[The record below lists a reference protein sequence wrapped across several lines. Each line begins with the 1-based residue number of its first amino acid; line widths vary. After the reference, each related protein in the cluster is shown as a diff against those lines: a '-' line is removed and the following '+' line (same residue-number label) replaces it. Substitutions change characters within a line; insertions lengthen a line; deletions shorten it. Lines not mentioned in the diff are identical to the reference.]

1 MRGRRG
7 RGVSEIIASLMLL
20 LIVTVLGT
28 FLYSYTLTSTG
39 LQQSYLRSQVELESE
54 RAEERFRVVSV
65 LWLGDDKLNVTILN
79 YGLIDVTIADVYVN
93 GVRVSTYHGGRGE
106 EIYTSELGWIC
117 FESPIPIEEGS
128 SYEITIVSERGVTY
142 AYLWES

>member
-1 MRGRRG
+1 MD
-7 RGVSEIIASLMLL
+7 RGVSEVVASLILL
-20 LIVTVLGT
+20 LIVTALGT
-28 FLYSYTLTSTG
+28 FLYSYTLTSTN
-39 LQQSYLRSQVELESE
+39 LQQSYLQSQVELESE

-93 GVRVSTYHGGRGE
+93 GVRVSTYYGGRGE
-106 EIYTSELGWIC
+106 EIYTSEMGWVC
-117 FESPIPIEEGS
+117 FESPIPVEEGS

>member
-1 MRGRRG
+1 VD
-7 RGVSEIIASLMLL
+7 RGVSEVVASLILL
-20 LIVTVLGT
+20 LIVTTLGT
-28 FLYSYTLTSTG
+28 FLYSYTLTTTG
-39 LQQSYLRSQVELESE
+39 LQQRYLESQTRLETE

-65 LWLGDDKLNVTILN
+65 TWMGGSKLNVTILN
-79 YGLIDVTIADVYVN
+79 YGLIDIAIVDVYVN
-93 GVRVSTYHGGRGE
+93 GVRVSTYYGGRGE

-117 FESPIPIEEGS
+117 FESPISIEEGS

>member
-1 MRGRRG
+1 MD
-7 RGVSEIIASLMLL
+7 RGVSEVVASLILL
-20 LIVTVLGT
+20 LIVTTLGT
-28 FLYSYTLTSTG
+28 FLYSYTLTTTG
-39 LQQSYLRSQVELESE
+39 LQQRYLESQTRLETE

-65 LWLGDDKLNVTILN
+65 TWMGGNKLNVTILN
-79 YGLIDVTIADVYVN
+79 YGLIDIAIVDVYVN
-93 GVRVSTYHGGRGE
+93 GVRVSTYYGGRGE

-117 FESPIPIEEGS
+117 FESPISIEEGS

>member
-1 MRGRRG
+1 VWGVD
-7 RGVSEIIASLMLL
+7 RGVSEVVASLILL
-20 LIVTVLGT
+20 LIVTTLGT

-39 LQQSYLRSQVELESE
+39 LQQSYLQSQVELESE

-117 FESPIPIEEGS
+117 FESPIPIEEGF
-128 SYEITIVSERGVTY
+128 SYEIIIVSERGVTY
-142 AYLWES
+142 AHLWES

>member
-1 MRGRRG
+1 MD
-7 RGVSEIIASLMLL
+7 RGVSEVVASLILL
-20 LIVTVLGT
+20 LIVTTLGT
-28 FLYSYTLTSTG
+28 FLYSYTLTTTG
-39 LQQSYLRSQVELESE
+39 LQQRYLESQTRLETE

-65 LWLGDDKLNVTILN
+65 TWMGGSKLNVTILN
-79 YGLIDVTIADVYVN
+79 YGLIDIAIVDVYVN
-93 GVRVSTYHGGRGE
+93 GVRVSTYYGGRGE

-117 FESPIPIEEGS
+117 FESPISIEEGS

>member
-1 MRGRRG
+1 MD
-7 RGVSEIIASLMLL
+7 RGVSEVVASLILL
-20 LIVTVLGT
+20 LIVTTLGT
-28 FLYSYTLTSTG
+28 FLYSYTLTTTG
-39 LQQSYLRSQVELESE
+39 LQQRYLESQTRLETE

-93 GVRVSTYHGGRGE
+93 GVRVSTYYGGRGE
-106 EIYTSELGWIC
+106 EIYTSEMGWVC
-117 FESPIPIEEGS
+117 FESPIPVEEGS

>member
-1 MRGRRG
+1 MRDRRE

-28 FLYSYTLTSTG
+28 FLYSYALTATG
-39 LQQSYLRSQVELESE
+39 LQQSYLQSQVEIESE

-79 YGLIDVTIADVYVN
+79 YGL
-93 GVRVSTYHGGRGE
+93 
-106 EIYTSELGWIC
+106 
-117 FESPIPIEEGS
+117 S
-128 SYEITIVSERGVTY
+128 SYC
-142 AYLWES
+142 

>member
-28 FLYSYTLTSTG
+28 FLYSYALTATG
-39 LQQSYLRSQVELESE
+39 LQQSYLESQVELESE

-65 LWLGDDKLNVTILN
+65 IWLGDDKLNVTILN
-79 YGLIDVTIADVYVN
+79 YGLIDVTIADIYVN
-93 GVRVSTYHGGRGE
+93 GVRVLTYYSGQE
-106 EIYTSELGWIC
+106 KIYTSEIGFVC
-117 FESPIPIEEGS
+117 FQSPVPIVEGS
-128 SYEITIVSERGVTY
+128 SYEIIIVSERGVTY
-142 AYLWES
+142 AYLWEN